1 MLMLTSQSIKLG
13 VKLWLPSTLRPN
25 KHHFISLY
33 NVQSSTWSS
42 AESPGR
48 SNWRAHLS
56 GTLMPAH
63 RRVATR
69 RRSRAAP
76 VGPAERTRKTQEP
89 PAGELG
95 ASGTRLTSKW
105 PLITMSRSFRT
116 VCGQSEKPVP
126 PAEPL
131 FSLCKAYIVEK
142 AAMARPTWKPR
153 LFSIRERMQ
162 AGLSHRHFRQSRRG
176 KTM

>member
-1 MLMLTSQSIKLG
+1 MLMLSSQPIKLG
-13 VKLWLPSTLRPN
+13 VKLWLLFTLHPN
-25 KHHFISLY
+25 KHYFIRRY
-33 NVQSSTWSS
+33 DVKSSTGSS
-42 AESPGR
+42 AESSGR
-48 SNWRAHLS
+48 PNRRAHLS

-69 RRSRAAP
+69 RRSGAAP

-89 PAGELG
+89 PADELG

-116 VCGQSEKPVP
+116 VSGQSEKPIP

-162 AGLSHRHFRQSRRG
+162 AGLSHRHFRQSRLG